1 MCLIPWIT
9 YHSAKLQHSLSYAAG
24 GNPVLL
30 THGGWHAAAEMGFSS
45 DESSGRRY
53 DASSVSSEF
62 EEADLLQ
69 PQRSDLFGFLAMDC
83 VLLPIIPE
91 VCPSLSPDVIPRAY
105 TEEVGRSLY
114 CTPMAVIAIARLP
127 CILKRRHHIYIVAYN
142 TAFPRL
148 IGVCSVTGA

>member
-1 MCLIPWIT
+1 MRLTSCIT
-9 YHSAKLQHSLSYAAG
+9 YHFARLQHSPSYAAG
-24 GNPVLL
+24 DRSVLR
-30 THGGWHAAAEMGFSS
+30 THIGWGAGAEMGFSS

-91 VCPSLSPDVIPRAY
+91 VRPSTSTDVTQA
-105 TEEVGRSLY
+105 
-114 CTPMAVIAIARLP
+114 
-127 CILKRRHHIYIVAYN
+127 CICL
-142 TAFPRL
+142 
-148 IGVCSVTGA
+148 